1 MVTAMSFSLT
11 TANITHGESFQP
23 QSTTGLAE
31 NLEMLGTQLLSDIV
45 CLQEVDSFHQ
55 RSHELEQTSIV
66 QRSGNYLD
74 AKFAA
79 AMYGDPGPGREW
91 RKSTV
96 EDFESVE
103 PVPGGYGIAIL
114 SKFPVRSWERHE
126 MTGSKLSMPLPIRIG
141 DRTVMVPIP
150 DEPRVA
156 LAAEIETPLGLITV
170 INTHLS
176 FIPPTAM
183 KQLAGLMK
191 WARSLETEFVLAGD
205 LNLSRRIVNRITG
218 MNNAVDFKT
227 YPAMSPRAHIDHVTY
242 GDSLKTDHTHPRW
255 LQAGDHLSVT
265 TNFSRS

>member
-1 MVTAMSFSLT
+1 MSFDFT

-31 NLEMLGTQLLSDIV
+31 NLHMLGEQLSSDIV
-45 CLQEVDSFHQ
+45 CLQEVDSFHP
-55 RSHELEQTSIV
+55 RSHELDQTSIV
-66 QRSGNYLD
+66 KNSGNFVE

-96 EDFESVE
+96 EDFTSTQTIAA
-103 PVPGGYGIAIL
+103 GYGIAIL
-114 SKFPVRSWERHE
+114 SRFPVRSWKRFE
-126 MTGSKLSMPLPIRIG
+126 MVGSRLSMPLPIRIG

-156 LAAEIETPLGLITV
+156 LAAEVETPLGVITV

-183 KQLAGLMK
+183 KQLAGLIK
-191 WARSLETEFVLAGD
+191 WARSLETEFIVAGD
-205 LNLSRRIVNRITG
+205 LNLPRRIVNRITG

-227 YPAMSPRAHIDHVTY
+227 YPAMSPRAHIDHVAY
-242 GDSLKTDHTHPRW
+242 GDGLMTSNTHPRW

-265 TNFSRS
+265 TTIARA